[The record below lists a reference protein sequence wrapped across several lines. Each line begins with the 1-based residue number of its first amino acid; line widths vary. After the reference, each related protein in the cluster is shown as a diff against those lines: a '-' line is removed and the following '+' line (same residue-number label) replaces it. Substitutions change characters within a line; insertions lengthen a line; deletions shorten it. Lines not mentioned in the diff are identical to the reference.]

1 MSGKRQFGALRRLP
15 SGRWQARY
23 RAPSGEMVAA
33 PVTFVTKGDASR
45 WLATV
50 EADIVRGHYIDP
62 RSGRITFDEWANQ
75 WLARPGKRATSIA
88 RDRHALE
95 VWRRAIG
102 TRPLASITPMHIQA
116 AVDARARLAAPAT
129 VARDFST
136 LRAVLNAALDAEII
150 GRSPA
155 RKAVLP
161 RVRPPE
167 KAPLTPVEL
176 LDVAGDVPDRYRVLV
191 LVGGVLG
198 LRWGEAIGLRVRDI
212 DFLRRSV
219 TVAQTVEEVA
229 GNLTLVAQAKSE
241 AGLRS
246 MTVPTFLTDEL
257 ARHLAEHRPGAAGD
271 DLVFVGPR
279 GGILRRRFGERIL
292 RPAVARSGL
301 PASLTFHGL
310 RHAAITALAEEEVY
324 PRTMQ
329 QRAGHASARLTLERY
344 TRVTDAADRG
354 AAEALERRFREAIS
368 GGTGTDVARGPSKSP
383 STGA

>member
-1 MSGKRQFGALRRLP
+1 
-15 SGRWQARY
+15 
-23 RAPSGEMVAA
+23 MVAA

-155 RKAVLP
+155 RKAALP

-176 LDVAGDVPDRYRVLV
+176 LDVAGEVPDRYRVLV

-198 LRWGEAIGLRVRDI
+198 LGGGKPS
-212 DFLRRSV
+212 DF
-219 TVAQTVEEVA
+219 
-229 GNLTLVAQAKSE
+229 
-241 AGLRS
+241 
-246 MTVPTFLTDEL
+246 
-257 ARHLAEHRPGAAGD
+257 
-271 DLVFVGPR
+271 
-279 GGILRRRFGERIL
+279 
-292 RPAVARSGL
+292 
-301 PASLTFHGL
+301 
-310 RHAAITALAEEEVY
+310 
-324 PRTMQ
+324 
-329 QRAGHASARLTLERY
+329 ASATS
-344 TRVTDAADRG
+344 TSC
-354 AAEALERRFREAIS
+354 AEA
-368 GGTGTDVARGPSKSP
+368 
-383 STGA
+383 